1 MPAAFL
7 TRLLLTDPAAL
18 DVLTD
23 LDRRSDCDARDV
35 ESLVRWK
42 RLELLRIAARDL
54 LTVDALEAVGY
65 NLARLGHDV
74 LQASAQ
80 LAGVDDELAIIG
92 MGKLGGAELNYSSD
106 IDIMFVGDCH
116 DSAAR
121 DMMEIARKCFR
132 VDAAL
137 RPEGR
142 DGALVRSLDFYQHYW
157 AEYAQTWEFQALLK
171 ARPLTGPD
179 VLQATVGRPHRKVLC
194 GHIHLQRTNCASCAK

>member
-1 MPAAFL
+1 ML
-7 TRLLLTDPAAL
+7 SLLF
-18 DVLTD
+18 VG
-23 LDRRSDCDARDV
+23 SGSNYF
-35 ESLVRWK
+35 ESQRG
-42 RLELLRIAARDL
+42 DL

-92 MGKLGGAELNYSSD
+92 MGKLGGAELNYASD
-106 IDIMFVGDCH
+106 IDIMFVGDG
-116 DSAAR
+116 DDIGAR
-121 DMMEIARKCFR
+121 KVMEIARQCFR

-142 DGALVRSLDFYQHYW
+142 DGVLVRSLDSYRRYW

-171 ARPLTGPD
+171 ARPLVGPEELKRR
-179 VLQATVGRPHRKVLC
+179 VEPGRKRRAVESAIR
-194 GHIHLQRTNCASCAK
+194 G